1 MLCLVAE
8 KMVADTKVNL
18 EILSPT
24 FWVFFFSNYFK
35 SCKLRQL
42 LTSDLKILIIFFLFI
57 FVGFIG
63 NRAEGIGWRACS
75 MFNDF
80 CAFSFGSAYVRAC
93 EVFFF
98 SWTSCVLVLSALKD
112 FKCWN
117 GDSWGSFRIL
127 GLRFWT

>member
-63 NRAEGIGWRACS
+63 NRAEGLVEEHVQCS
-75 MFNDF
+75 MIFVLSPSDLLMLGLVKF
-80 CAFSFGSAYVRAC
+80 FSFRELHA
-93 EVFFF
+93 F
-98 SWTSCVLVLSALKD
+98 
-112 FKCWN
+112 
-117 GDSWGSFRIL
+117 
-127 GLRFWT
+127 